1 MLIEKPRPSAT
12 VGFLTVVEHEE
23 AGWLGGYLVLN
34 QRGRPVEFQCTAPVK
49 PNRAQEILYGPTLRP
64 FMYGER
70 IGSTLIN
77 KSTTKP
83 QLIITDVAPVLSVRD
98 SVEMPICLVDTASTD
113 DCENPSGSAR
123 EAGMPRL
130 DSPHDAQPV
139 EPKLVLFSL
148 GANQLGLETQYS
160 EDQQTITRRW
170 EEMQL
175 VLDLAEPFERIH
187 QALAEAHQEA

>member
-1 MLIEKPRPSAT
+1 
-12 VGFLTVVEHEE
+12 
-23 AGWLGGYLVLN
+23 
-34 QRGRPVEFQCTAPVK
+34 
-49 PNRAQEILYGPTLRP
+49 
-64 FMYGER
+64 
-70 IGSTLIN
+70 
-77 KSTTKP
+77 
-83 QLIITDVAPVLSVRD
+83 
-98 SVEMPICLVDTASTD
+98 
-113 DCENPSGSAR
+113 
-123 EAGMPRL
+123 MPRL

-148 GANQLGLETQYS
+148 GTNQLGLETQYS